1 MKASDNFKIQGYLQ
15 LFMAFWPKGHP
26 DVKFYMAMNFD
37 FTKPV
42 TEDVLKTFLEASGKL
57 CEEQNPNLTDMSPG
71 LEMLKNFLN
80 QNSDIKTQF
89 RSVQSGI
96 FFTKKFFIILHIN
109 FRGNIQAI
117 ERRKV

>member
-57 CEEQNPNLTDMSPG
+57 CEEQNPGIEFEGEYITKSEYETDSADD
-71 LEMLKNFLN
+71 
-80 QNSDIKTQF
+80 S
-89 RSVQSGI
+89 
-96 FFTKKFFIILHIN
+96 KFDRHVARFGDVKELPESK
-109 FRGNIQAI
+109 F
-117 ERRKV
+117 

>member
-1 MKASDNFKIQGYLQ
+1 MKASENFKIQGYLQ

-57 CEEQNPNLTDMSPG
+57 CEEQNLSLIHISLRLPAVHFDTGLTTILFCP
-71 LEMLKNFLN
+71 FL
-80 QNSDIKTQF
+80 TP
-89 RSVQSGI
+89 V
-96 FFTKKFFIILHIN
+96 
-109 FRGNIQAI
+109 
-117 ERRKV
+117 